1 MASDPIVFYPAFSS
15 SYSYFAAH
23 LIDEVAAKHGREVLW
38 RPVRLARVHEH
49 HYPEGRPPR
58 LKARFDYMARDAERV
73 AGLLGLPL
81 RWTEEFPADS
91 DLTAEVCYALGGGD
105 ETVIRQAVL
114 AVMAA
119 VFGRGQMMR
128 TMDEIVAGLGG
139 FGAASGAVR
148 EAGNQP
154 DAAKRHRA
162 ALDEAIASGM
172 FGAPWFVVGDQTF
185 WGHDR
190 MAYLDQWLSNHP

>member
-23 LIDEVAAKHGREVLW
+23 LIDEVAAKHGRDVLW
-38 RPVRLARVHEH
+38 RPVRLAHVHEH
-49 HYPEGRPPR
+49 HYPEGRPLR
-58 LKARFDYMARDAERV
+58 LKARQEYMMRDAER
-73 AGLLGLPL
+73 AADLLGLPFS
-81 RWTEEFPADS
+81 WTEDFPPDS
-91 DLTAEVCYALGGGD
+91 DLSVEVCYALGGDD
-105 ETVIRQAVL
+105 ESALRQAVL

-128 TMDEIVAGLGG
+128 TMDEIVAGLGA
-139 FGAASGAVR
+139 FGAASGAIR
-148 EAGNQP
+148 AAGDQPEA
-154 DAAKRHRA
+154 ARRHRT
-162 ALDEAIASGM
+162 ALDDAIASGM

-190 MAYLDQWLSNHP
+190 LSYLDQWLSKHP

>member
-23 LIDEVAAKHGREVLW
+23 LIDEVAAKHGRELLW
-38 RPVRLARVHEH
+38 RPVRLAHVHDH
-49 HYPEGRPPR
+49 HYPEGRPLR
-58 LKARFDYMARDAERV
+58 LKVRLEYMKRDAER
-73 AGLLGLPL
+73 AAELLGLPF
-81 RWTEEFPADS
+81 RWTEEFPPDS
-91 DLTAEVCYALGGGD
+91 DLSVEVCYALGGED
-105 ETVIRQAVL
+105 ESLIGQAVL

-128 TMDEIVAGLGG
+128 TMDEIVAGLSG
-139 FGAASGAVR
+139 FGAASGAIR

-162 ALDEAIASGM
+162 ALDAAIASGM